1 MNRQFLVSF
10 NLRIL
15 LSTCFVI
22 LLNSFQCISQTDS
35 IKDNSIYCKKLAI
48 ESAQLADQTY
58 FYAQQSFFE
67 KQPVLISNNID
78 TALFS
83 INDAIISMDSA
94 IMMASDSAILAL
106 KYAKIA
112 LKFQKKAQKILIFAK
127 NLPNY
132 SEKKGLL
139 KKAME
144 FLENA
149 TIDAYHASFYF
160 AGNKKRKK
168 KEDLKDSIVS
178 EKQITKLDIDQT
190 LFTILKEDLNAKSE
204 TNKDELQKLTNELAK
219 TKDPTK
225 IASLKSQI
233 KKLELKDKELVK
245 KNSDAQTK
253 LSTIN
258 TLIAEYYGKSQYIDD
273 ILVINSLKE
282 QGIQYYRTEVKTF
295 CQTRCSIQGKKKI
308 VILDDIDNINEQSQ
322 QVFRNCIDKYSNNV
336 HFISSCSNI
345 QKVIDS
351 LQSRK
356 IIIKLKPFTNDRLNT
371 ILQKTKKSE
380 NLVCDA
386 KTDRLVLSVSNGS
399 VCVLLNYL
407 EKFKIIN
414 EPITYDLVSKVC
426 TNISFTVFDTY
437 TNAVIQSNLNGA
449 VHILYDL
456 FDKGYSVMDIYDNY
470 FLFVKVTDILSE
482 TQKYEIIKLLCKY
495 ITIFHNI
502 HEDEIELAL
511 FTNNMVKLLS

>member
-1 MNRQFLVSF
+1 MNVPFMYKYRPCIFKDLEID
-10 NLRIL
+10 NDIIDIL
-15 LSTCFVI
+15 NTM
-22 LLNSFQCISQTDS
+22 
-35 IKDNSIYCKKLAI
+35 
-48 ESAQLADQTY
+48 
-58 FYAQQSFFE
+58 
-67 KQPVLISNNID
+67 
-78 TALFS
+78 
-83 INDAIISMDSA
+83 ISMN
-94 IMMASDSAILAL
+94 
-106 KYAKIA
+106 
-112 LKFQKKAQKILIFAK
+112 
-127 NLPNY
+127 NL
-132 SEKKGLL
+132 
-139 KKAME
+139 
-144 FLENA
+144 
-149 TIDAYHASFYF
+149 
-160 AGNKKRKK
+160 
-168 KEDLKDSIVS
+168 
-178 EKQITKLDIDQT
+178 
-190 LFTILKEDLNAKSE
+190 TILFIGDSGSG
-204 TNKDELQKLTNELAK
+204 K
-219 TKDPTK
+219 TT
-225 IASLKSQI
+225 L
-233 KKLELKDKELVK
+233 
-245 KNSDAQTK
+245 
-253 LSTIN
+253 IN
-258 TLIAEYYGKSQYIDD
+258 TLITEYYGKSQYIDD

-380 NLVCDA
+380 NLLCDA

-437 TNAVIQSNLNGA
+437 TNAVIQSKLNDA
-449 VHILYDL
+449 VHLLYDL